1 MTVAEELSYVP
12 SNAAVPSAAPK
23 AVGAGRVG
31 LLVQGVLW
39 AAVLAF
45 CLVPLFLVL
54 ILSFGH
60 KVEGAGW
67 EWALTLENYQ
77 RFFVGANWPAEST
90 SLYLGQL
97 YWSMRYA
104 VVASLLAVV
113 TALPFTYLMT
123 RQSRRA
129 QAVWLV
135 FLLATLSLSEVFIV
149 MGWDII
155 LSNNSGLPMLFAA
168 TGLTDWLKAT
178 GWFDMLRD
186 WGLANAFAPREALS
200 GELLDGLDREGFRI
214 AHEISSY
221 SFAALA
227 KAAQPMMGAGG
238 ALLTLSYLVWPYA
251 VILLYP
257 ALSRLDPSL
266 AEAARTMGA
275 RPWTVARTVILPSV
289 RLPLIGTTLLLFV
302 FLLGAYVAITV
313 FADPSQHTTAVSV
326 YEHVRGST
334 LNAPFGAA
342 QSVILLV
349 TATTFLVL
357 GQRLTRKSPEPS

>member
-1 MTVAEELSYVP
+1 MTVADHIGPLAEEQSSQSPTVRWG
-12 SNAAVPSAAPK
+12 VVSAF
-23 AVGAGRVG
+23 
-31 LLVQGVLW
+31 LLW
-39 AAVLAF
+39 AIVLVL
-45 CLVPLFLVL
+45 CIVPLGLVL
-54 ILSFGH
+54 VISVGQ

-67 EWALTLENYQ
+67 EWAFTFENYF
-77 RFFVGANWPAEST
+77 RFFVGANWPTETT

-104 VVASLLAVV
+104 VVASILAVV

-129 QAVWLV
+129 QARWLV
-135 FLLATLSLSEVFIV
+135 FLLASLSLSEVFIV

-155 LSNNSGLPMLFAA
+155 LSNNSGLPMVFAA
-168 TGLTDWLKAT
+168 SGLTDWLKET
-178 GWFDMLRD
+178 GWFEVLRE
-186 WGLANAFAPREALS
+186 WGLANPRNVKFKTSEFATV
-200 GELLDGLDREGFRI
+200 
-214 AHEISSY
+214 
-221 SFAALA
+221 
-227 KAAQPMMGAGG
+227 
-238 ALLTLSYLVWPYA
+238 LTMSYLVWPYA

-275 RPWTVARTVILPSV
+275 RPWTVARTVILPVV
-289 RLPLIGTTLLLFV
+289 RLPLVGTTLLLFV

-313 FADPSQHTTAVSV
+313 FADPSKHTTAVSI
-326 YEHVRGST
+326 YENVRGST

-349 TATTFLVL
+349 TAAAFLVL
-357 GQRLTRKSPEPS
+357 GQRFSRKAQGGI

>member
-1 MTVAEELSYVP
+1 MTVAAQIGPMAEVP
-12 SNAAVPSAAPK
+12 PALRWGAV
-23 AVGAGRVG
+23 VN
-31 LLVQGVLW
+31 LLLW
-39 AAVLAF
+39 AIALLL
-45 CLVPLFLVL
+45 CLVPFGLVL
-54 ILSFGH
+54 LISFGH

-67 EWALTLENYQ
+67 DWAFSSENYL
-77 RFFVGANWPAEST
+77 RFFVGANWPAETT

-104 VVASLLAVV
+104 VVAAVLAVV

-129 QAVWLV
+129 QARWLV

-168 TGLTDWLKAT
+168 SGVTDWLKDT
-178 GWFDMLRD
+178 GWFDVLRD
-186 WGLANAFAPREALS
+186 WGLANPRNVKFKTSEFATV
-200 GELLDGLDREGFRI
+200 
-214 AHEISSY
+214 
-221 SFAALA
+221 
-227 KAAQPMMGAGG
+227 
-238 ALLTLSYLVWPYA
+238 LTLSYLVWPYA

-275 RPWTVARTVILPSV
+275 RPWTVARTVILPAV
-289 RLPLIGTTLLLFV
+289 RLPLMGTTLLLFV

-313 FADPSQHTTAVSV
+313 FADPSQHTTAVSI
-326 YEHVRGST
+326 YENVRGST

-342 QSVILLV
+342 QSVVLLV
-349 TATTFLVL
+349 AAGAFLVL
-357 GQRLTRKSPEPS
+357 GQRLSRKSQGGA

>member
-1 MTVAEELSYVP
+1 MTAVDHSGPLADVAPRTVAWGGVV
-12 SNAAVPSAAPK
+12 NA
-23 AVGAGRVG
+23 
-31 LLVQGVLW
+31 LLWVL
-39 AAVLAF
+39 VLVL
-45 CLVPLFLVL
+45 CLVPLALVVV
-54 ILSFGH
+54 ISFGQ

-67 EWALTLENYQ
+67 EWAFTLENYQ

-97 YWSMRYA
+97 YWSLRYA
-104 VVASLLAVV
+104 VIASVLAVV

-129 QAVWLV
+129 QARWLV
-135 FLLATLSLSEVFIV
+135 FLLASLSLSEVFIV

-155 LSNNSGLPMLFAA
+155 LSNNSGLPMLFAVS
-168 TGLTDWLKAT
+168 GLTDWLKET
-178 GWFDMLRD
+178 GWFDMLRG
-186 WGLANAFAPREALS
+186 WGLANPRNVKFKTSEFATV
-200 GELLDGLDREGFRI
+200 
-214 AHEISSY
+214 
-221 SFAALA
+221 
-227 KAAQPMMGAGG
+227 
-238 ALLTLSYLVWPYA
+238 LTMSYLVWPYA

-275 RPWTVARTVILPSV
+275 RPWTVTRTVLLPAV

-302 FLLGAYVAITV
+302 FLLGGYVAVTV
-313 FADPSQHTTAVSV
+313 FADPSKQTTAVSV

-334 LNAPFGAA
+334 LNAPFGSA

-349 TATTFLVL
+349 TAVVFLVL
-357 GQRLTRKSPEPS
+357 GQRLTRRAQGGV

>member
-1 MTVAEELSYVP
+1 MTVAGHIAPLAEAPWPPVIRRG
-12 SNAAVPSAAPK
+12 AV
-23 AVGAGRVG
+23 VT
-31 LLVQGVLW
+31 LLLW
-39 AAVLAF
+39 AIVLVLCVVPLGLVLA
-45 CLVPLFLVL
+45 
-54 ILSFGH
+54 ISFGH

-67 EWALTLENYQ
+67 EWAFSLQNYL
-77 RFFVGANWPAEST
+77 RFFVGANWPAETT

-104 VVASLLAVV
+104 VVAALLAVV

-129 QAVWLV
+129 QARWLV

-168 TGLTDWLKAT
+168 TGVTDWLKET
-178 GWFDMLRD
+178 GWFDVLRE
-186 WGLANAFAPREALS
+186 WGLANPRNVKFKTSEFATV
-200 GELLDGLDREGFRI
+200 
-214 AHEISSY
+214 
-221 SFAALA
+221 
-227 KAAQPMMGAGG
+227 
-238 ALLTLSYLVWPYA
+238 LTLSYLVWPYA

-275 RPWTVARTVILPSV
+275 RPWTVARTVILPAV
-289 RLPLIGTTLLLFV
+289 RLPLMGTTLLLFV
-302 FLLGAYVAITV
+302 YLLGAYVAITV
-313 FADPSQHTTAVSV
+313 FADPSQHTTAVSI
-326 YEHVRGST
+326 YENVRGST

-349 TATTFLVL
+349 AAGAFLVL
-357 GQRLTRKSPEPS
+357 GQRLSRMSRAGA

>member
-1 MTVAEELSYVP
+1 MTATDDT
-12 SNAAVPSAAPK
+12 AAWPRETAAAAPGTK
-23 AVGAGRVG
+23 GPRAGRSA
-31 LLVQGVLW
+31 LAVQVVLW
-39 AAVLAF
+39 ATVLVF

-54 ILSFGH
+54 VISFGH
-60 KVEGAGW
+60 KIEGAGW

-168 TGLTDWLKAT
+168 TGLTDWLKDT
-178 GWFDMLRD
+178 GWFDVLRD
-186 WGLANAFAPREALS
+186 WGLANPRNVKFKPSEVATV
-200 GELLDGLDREGFRI
+200 
-214 AHEISSY
+214 
-221 SFAALA
+221 
-227 KAAQPMMGAGG
+227 
-238 ALLTLSYLVWPYA
+238 LTLSYLVWPYA

-349 TATTFLVL
+349 TATAFLVL
-357 GQRLTRKSPEPS
+357 GQWLTRKSPRAA

>member
-1 MTVAEELSYVP
+1 V
-12 SNAAVPSAAPK
+12 
-23 AVGAGRVG
+23 
-31 LLVQGVLW
+31 LV
-39 AAVLAF
+39 
-45 CLVPLFLVL
+45 
-54 ILSFGH
+54 ISFGH
-60 KVEGAGW
+60 KIEGAGW

-123 RQSRRA
+123 RQSRRS

-168 TGLTDWLKAT
+168 TGITDWLKGT
-178 GWFDMLRD
+178 GWFDVLRD
-186 WGLANAFAPREALS
+186 WGLANPRNVKFKPSEVATV
-200 GELLDGLDREGFRI
+200 
-214 AHEISSY
+214 
-221 SFAALA
+221 
-227 KAAQPMMGAGG
+227 
-238 ALLTLSYLVWPYA
+238 LTLSYLVWPYA

-266 AEAARTMGA
+266 VEAARTMGA

-349 TATTFLVL
+349 TATAFLIL
-357 GQRLTRKSPEPS
+357 GQSLTRKPAGAA

>member
-1 MTVAEELSYVP
+1 MSVADDLAYGAEK
-12 SNAAVPSAAPK
+12 AAVAIAAPK
-23 AVGAGRVG
+23 AAVVGRVS
-31 LLVQGVLW
+31 LAVHVVLW

-45 CLVPLFLVL
+45 CLVPLLLVL
-54 ILSFGH
+54 IISFGH

-67 EWALTLENYQ
+67 EWALTLENYK

-104 VVASLLAVV
+104 VSAALLAIV

-135 FLLATLSLSEVFIV
+135 FLLATVSLSEVFSV

-168 TGLTDWLKAT
+168 SGLTDWLKET
-178 GWFDMLRD
+178 GWFDVLRD
-186 WGLANAFAPREALS
+186 WGLANPRNVKFKPSEVATV
-200 GELLDGLDREGFRI
+200 
-214 AHEISSY
+214 
-221 SFAALA
+221 
-227 KAAQPMMGAGG
+227 
-238 ALLTLSYLVWPYA
+238 LTLSYLVWPYA

-275 RPWTVARTVILPSV
+275 GPWTVARTVILPSV

-349 TATTFLVL
+349 TATAFLLL
-357 GQRLTRKSPEPS
+357 GQWLTRKAARPS

>member
-1 MTVAEELSYVP
+1 MTVAGHIGPLASDHLGVTPDTTALRWHRAGLTVNLLLWIVVLVLS
-12 SNAAVPSAAPK
+12 
-23 AVGAGRVG
+23 
-31 LLVQGVLW
+31 
-39 AAVLAF
+39 
-45 CLVPLFLVL
+45 LVPLALVL
-54 ILSFGH
+54 VISFGH
-60 KVEGAGW
+60 KIEGAGW
-67 EWALTLENYQ
+67 EWAFTAENYI
-77 RFFVGANWPAEST
+77 RFFVGASWPAET
-90 SLYLGQL
+90 TFLYLTQL

-104 VVASLLAVV
+104 VVASVLAVV

-129 QAVWLV
+129 QAMWLV

-168 TGLTDWLKAT
+168 SGLTDWLKET
-178 GWFDMLRD
+178 GWFGVLRD
-186 WGLANAFAPREALS
+186 WGLANPRNVKFKTSEV
-200 GELLDGLDREGFRI
+200 
-214 AHEISSY
+214 
-221 SFAALA
+221 AAV
-227 KAAQPMMGAGG
+227 
-238 ALLTLSYLVWPYA
+238 LTMSYLVWPYA

-275 RPWTVARTVILPSV
+275 RPWTVSRTVILPAV
-289 RLPLIGTTLLLFV
+289 RLPLMGATLLLFV
-302 FLLGAYVAITV
+302 FLLGGYVAVTV
-313 FADPSQHTTAVSV
+313 FADPSKHTTAVSV

-349 TATTFLVL
+349 TAALFLVL
-357 GQRLTRKSPEPS
+357 GQRLSRKSQGGA

>member
-1 MTVAEELSYVP
+1 MTVTEQGGGIGPARSGTV
-12 SNAAVPSAAPK
+12 SAAQTLSGANRHK
-23 AVGAGRVG
+23 LAVQG
-31 LLVQGVLW
+31 LLWLTVLMFCM
-39 AAVLAF
+39 APLA
-45 CLVPLFLVL
+45 LVL
-54 ILSFGH
+54 VISFGH

-67 EWALTLENYQ
+67 EWGLGLENYQ

-104 VVASLLAVV
+104 VVASVLAVM

-129 QAVWLV
+129 QAAWLV

-149 MGWDII
+149 MGWDVI

-168 TGLTDWLKAT
+168 TGLTGWLKET
-178 GWFDMLRD
+178 GWFELLRD
-186 WGLANAFAPREALS
+186 WGLANPRNVKFKPSEFATV
-200 GELLDGLDREGFRI
+200 
-214 AHEISSY
+214 
-221 SFAALA
+221 
-227 KAAQPMMGAGG
+227 
-238 ALLTLSYLVWPYA
+238 LTLSYLVWPYA

-289 RLPLIGTTLLLFV
+289 RLPLVGTTLLLFV
-302 FLLGAYVAITV
+302 FLLGSYVAITV

-349 TATTFLVL
+349 TATAFLVV
-357 GQRLTRKSPEPS
+357 GQRLTRKPRGGT

>member
-1 MTVAEELSYVP
+1 MTATDDT
-12 SNAAVPSAAPK
+12 AAWPRETAAAAPGTK
-23 AVGAGRVG
+23 GPRAGRSA
-31 LLVQGVLW
+31 LAVQVVLW
-39 AAVLAF
+39 ATVLVF

-54 ILSFGH
+54 VISFGH
-60 KVEGAGW
+60 KIEGAGW

-104 VVASLLAVV
+104 VVAALLAVV

-168 TGLTDWLKAT
+168 TGLTDWLKDT
-178 GWFDMLRD
+178 GWFDVLRD
-186 WGLANAFAPREALS
+186 WGLANPRNVKFKPSEVATV
-200 GELLDGLDREGFRI
+200 
-214 AHEISSY
+214 
-221 SFAALA
+221 
-227 KAAQPMMGAGG
+227 
-238 ALLTLSYLVWPYA
+238 LTLSYLVWPYA

-349 TATTFLVL
+349 TATAFLVL
-357 GQRLTRKSPEPS
+357 GQWLTRKSPRAA

>member
-1 MTVAEELSYVP
+1 MTATDDT
-12 SNAAVPSAAPK
+12 AAWPRGTAAAAPETK
-23 AVGAGRVG
+23 GRRAGRSA
-31 LLVQGVLW
+31 LAVQAVLW
-39 AAVLAF
+39 ATVLVF

-54 ILSFGH
+54 VISFGH
-60 KVEGAGW
+60 KIEGAGW

-104 VVASLLAVV
+104 VVAALLAVV

-168 TGLTDWLKAT
+168 TGLTDWLKDT
-178 GWFDMLRD
+178 GWFDVLRD
-186 WGLANAFAPREALS
+186 WGLANPRNVKFKPSEVATV
-200 GELLDGLDREGFRI
+200 
-214 AHEISSY
+214 
-221 SFAALA
+221 
-227 KAAQPMMGAGG
+227 
-238 ALLTLSYLVWPYA
+238 LTLSYLVWPYA

-349 TATTFLVL
+349 TATAFLVL
-357 GQRLTRKSPEPS
+357 GQWLTRKSPRAA

>member
-54 ILSFGH
+54 IISFGH

-186 WGLANAFAPREALS
+186 WGLANPRNVKFKPSEVATV
-200 GELLDGLDREGFRI
+200 
-214 AHEISSY
+214 
-221 SFAALA
+221 
-227 KAAQPMMGAGG
+227 
-238 ALLTLSYLVWPYA
+238 LTLSYLVWPYA

-349 TATTFLVL
+349 TATTLLVL

>member
-1 MTVAEELSYVP
+1 MTA
-12 SNAAVPSAAPK
+12 AAPL
-23 AVGAGRVG
+23 AARPALAPDTATGTGRGWLG
-31 LLVQGVLW
+31 LQLLLWLIVLG
-39 AAVLAF
+39 F
-45 CLVPLFLVL
+45 CLVPLGLVL
-54 ILSFGH
+54 AISFGH

-67 EWALTLENYQ
+67 VWALTAENYL
-77 RFFVGANWPAEST
+77 RFFVGANAPEQGT

-104 VVASLLAVV
+104 VLAALLAVV

-129 QAVWLV
+129 QARWLV

-168 TGLTDWLKAT
+168 SGLTDWLKET
-178 GWFDMLRD
+178 GWFDVLRD
-186 WGLANAFAPREALS
+186 WGLANPRNVKFKPS
-200 GELLDGLDREGFRI
+200 GV
-214 AHEISSY
+214 ATV
-221 SFAALA
+221 
-227 KAAQPMMGAGG
+227 
-238 ALLTLSYLVWPYA
+238 LTLAYLVWPYA

-275 RPWTVARTVILPSV
+275 RPWTVARSVILPSV

-302 FLLGAYVAITV
+302 YLLGAYVAITV

-349 TATTFLVL
+349 TAAVFLLL
-357 GQRLTRKSPEPS
+357 GQRLTRGPRGAR

>member
-1 MTVAEELSYVP
+1 MTAVDHIRPLAEP
-12 SNAAVPSAAPK
+12 SPALAARQWDGAVNA
-23 AVGAGRVG
+23 
-31 LLVQGVLW
+31 LLW
-39 AAVLAF
+39 AIVLVL
-45 CLVPLFLVL
+45 CLVPLVLVVV
-54 ILSFGH
+54 ISFGQ

-67 EWALTLENYQ
+67 EWAFTFENYL

-104 VVASLLAVV
+104 VVASVLAVV

-129 QAVWLV
+129 QARWLV
-135 FLLATLSLSEVFIV
+135 FLLASLSLSEVFIV

-178 GWFDMLRD
+178 GWFDVLRG
-186 WGLANAFAPREALS
+186 WGLANPRNIKLKTSEFATV
-200 GELLDGLDREGFRI
+200 
-214 AHEISSY
+214 
-221 SFAALA
+221 
-227 KAAQPMMGAGG
+227 
-238 ALLTLSYLVWPYA
+238 LTMSYLVWPYA

-275 RPWTVARTVILPSV
+275 RPWTVTRTVLLPAV

-302 FLLGAYVAITV
+302 FLLGGYVAVTV
-313 FADPSQHTTAVSV
+313 FADPSKQTTAVSV

-334 LNAPFGAA
+334 LNAPFGSA

-349 TATTFLVL
+349 TAAVFLVL
-357 GQRLTRKSPEPS
+357 GQRLTRRSHGGA

>member
-1 MTVAEELSYVP
+1 MTVAHDLAFGPTGPTRATELPTGVS
-12 SNAAVPSAAPK
+12 
-23 AVGAGRVG
+23 AGRVG
-31 LLVQGVLW
+31 RAVQGVLW
-39 AAVLAF
+39 AVVLAF
-45 CLVPLFLVL
+45 CLVPLILVVV
-54 ILSFGH
+54 ISFGH

-77 RFFVGANWPAEST
+77 RFIVGANWPAEST

-168 TGLTDWLKAT
+168 SGLTDWLKET
-178 GWFDMLRD
+178 GWFDVLRD
-186 WGLANAFAPREALS
+186 WGLANPRNVKFKPSEVATV
-200 GELLDGLDREGFRI
+200 
-214 AHEISSY
+214 
-221 SFAALA
+221 
-227 KAAQPMMGAGG
+227 
-238 ALLTLSYLVWPYA
+238 LTLSYLVWPYA

-342 QSVILLV
+342 QSVILLI
-349 TATTFLVL
+349 TATAFLVI
-357 GQRLTRKSPEPS
+357 GQRLTRKSPGAQ